1 MCREL
6 VTVHPNPRVRVK
18 REGEGEAREG
28 EDEGQTLQ
36 LAPRQARRESTPRP
50 CASPVNSAAYQRNQG
65 SSGACMP
72 PLPPPLPLSESN
84 AAVSTSTRRER
95 GLVAG
100 WLEENANLS
109 VACEPFGRQPHS
121 MVDATSSP
129 LPESPHP
136 RGPIQS

>member
-1 MCREL
+1 MVQCAVCCVL
-6 VTVHPNPRVRVK
+6 PRAIDGYGHRGQRK
-18 REGEGEAREG
+18 EEATRASTLLGEGEAREG
-28 EDEGQTLQ
+28 EDEGQPLQ

-50 CASPVNSAAYQRNQG
+50 CVSPVNSAAYQRNQG

-72 PLPPPLPLSESN
+72 PLPPPLPLSESK

-109 VACEPFGRQPHS
+109 VA
-121 MVDATSSP
+121 
-129 LPESPHP
+129 
-136 RGPIQS
+136 